1 MNTEQNNNQNFETIL
16 STDEHIICKRNHVR
30 YHTYLCGIVAG
41 LLMCLYSL
49 TFPLKQENLNATIVI
64 GGLLLCAIFLIRLVL
79 EKKMLIEKAN
89 GARLIL
95 GKKYYPLT
103 DEKKLKSLVEDT
115 IESAY
120 GLPTEDP
127 NGGVILEYA
136 RTKEGDILYLKAIRW
151 NNMIYTTTIETK
163 RLEGEQAKNICK
175 NLKL

>member
-49 TFPLKQENLNATIVI
+49 TCPLKQENLNATIVI

-163 RLEGEQAKNICK
+163 LGVMYIV
-175 NLKL
+175 